1 MEYSIG
7 TVRSDKAGFSEI
19 AGITDATAKLTFG
32 YLAINFSNCSFFD
45 ANMAAPLSA
54 ALERVKSQENIVEI
68 VGLRSNVKTIL
79 CKNRFLCE
87 YGFRRISDN
96 NKTALPYTCFDLT
109 QSKGFWNY
117 LSAHLDRDEMPIM
130 SNELEKKFRQSIL
143 EMFQNCVMHSS
154 ATSGVF
160 VCGQF
165 YPHDKRLKLTI
176 SDGGIGIRT
185 SARKVPTNKMISS
198 VDAIKWA
205 LKEGNTSK
213 SGSEPGGFGLKLLQE
228 FVELNK
234 GKVQVVSRYG
244 YYEFDGS
251 HAKFEKMT
259 GDLQGTTV
267 NLEINTD
274 DKKAY
279 KLTSELTSKDIF

>member
-1 MEYSIG
+1 MKHAIG
-7 TVRSDKAGFSEI
+7 TVRSDKDGFSTI
-19 AGITDATAKLTFG
+19 ASITDATANLTFG
-32 YLAINFSNCSFFD
+32 YLDVDFGRCSFFD
-45 ANMAAPLSA
+45 ANMAAPLGA
-54 ALERVKSQENIVEI
+54 ALEKIKSRHNIVEI
-68 VGLRSNVKTIL
+68 TGLRDNVKTIL

-87 YGFRRISDN
+87 YGHRRLIDN
-96 NKTALPYTCFDLT
+96 NKTTLPYACFDLT
-109 QSKGFWNY
+109 ESKGFWNY
-117 LSAHLDRDEMPIM
+117 LSAHLDRKEIPIM
-130 SNELEKKFRQSIL
+130 SDGLERKFRQSIL
-143 EMFQNCVMHSS
+143 EVFQNCVMHSS
-154 ATSGVF
+154 VTFGVF

-176 SDGGIGIRT
+176 SDGGVGIRT
-185 SARKVPTNKMISS
+185 SARKVPGNKRISS

-213 SGSEPGGFGLKLLQE
+213 RGSEPGGFGLKLLQE

-244 YYEFDGS
+244 YYEFNGS
-251 HAKFEKMT
+251 HARFEKMS

-279 KLTSELTSKDIF
+279 RLKSELTSKDIF

>member
-1 MEYSIG
+1 
-7 TVRSDKAGFSEI
+7 
-19 AGITDATAKLTFG
+19 
-32 YLAINFSNCSFFD
+32 
-45 ANMAAPLSA
+45 MAAPLSA

>member
-1 MEYSIG
+1 VKHSIG
-7 TVRSDKAGFSEI
+7 TVRSDKEGFSTI
-19 AGITDATAKLTFG
+19 AGITDAAAELAFG
-32 YLAINFSNCSFFD
+32 YLAVDFSGCSFFD

-54 ALERVKSQENIVEI
+54 ALEKIKSEHNIVEI
-68 VGLRSNVKTIL
+68 VGLRDNVKTIL
-79 CKNRFLCE
+79 RKNRFLCE
-87 YGFRRISDN
+87 YGHRRLIDN
-96 NKTALPYTCFDLT
+96 NKTTLPYTSFDLT
-109 QSKGFWNY
+109 ESKGFWNY
-117 LSAHLDRDEMPIM
+117 LSAHLDRDQIPIM
-130 SNELEKKFRQSIL
+130 SDGLEKRFRQSIL

-176 SDGGIGIRT
+176 SDGGVGIRT
-185 SARKVPTNKMISS
+185 NARKVPGNKMISS

-213 SGSEPGGFGLKLLQE
+213 RGSEPGGFGLKLLQE
-228 FVELNK
+228 FIELNK
-234 GKVQVVSRYG
+234 GKVQVVSRQG
-244 YYEFDGS
+244 YYEFDGLN
-251 HAKFEKMT
+251 AKFEKMNC
-259 GDLQGTTV
+259 DLQGTTV

-279 KLTSELTSKDIF
+279 KLKSELTSKDIF